1 MFGPKV
7 NDPIVQQRSRENKIH
22 IMFVHPAE
30 FLVTGPDGG
39 ILSQTVLGD
48 RLLITP
54 EQMGGTHDG
63 NRVFYFDL
71 PIFRRAVDRL

>member
-1 MFGPKV
+1 ME
-7 NDPIVQQRSRENKIH
+7 NWLASIENKIH
-22 IMFVHPAE
+22 IVFVHPAE

-54 EQMGGTHDG
+54 EEMAGAHDR

-71 PIFRRAVDRL
+71 PIVRRNGP